1 MRILVS
7 NLVDNYIK
15 GTFHH
20 SSDGFSIGVLARA
33 QTLTH
38 NGLKDSL
45 EGHDDAKETNQWWY
59 I

>member
-1 MRILVS
+1 MRILVA

-20 SSDGFSIGVLARA
+20 SSDGFSIGVLDRA
-33 QTLTH
+33 QTLIL
-38 NGLKDSL
+38 NGLKASL
-45 EGHDDAKETNQWWY
+45 ERHDDEKETNQWCY